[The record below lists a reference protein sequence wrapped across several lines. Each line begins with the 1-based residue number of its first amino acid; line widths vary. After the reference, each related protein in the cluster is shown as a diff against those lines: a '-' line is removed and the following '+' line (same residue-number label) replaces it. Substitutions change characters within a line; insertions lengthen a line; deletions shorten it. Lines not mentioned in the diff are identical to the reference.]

1 MSTVPDSACG
11 REPGCGRGLG
21 VLSLKSS
28 ATSLSGSYVSAYHST
43 DTERSSHPPVSSK
56 LNSSASSNNSGIL
69 NGTKTLSNV
78 RSNDC
83 SSKVVEQSSQDSSVV
98 SSNGA
103 GRSAEMPK
111 LHRIAEVRKSQ
122 GLSERSFCKRL
133 NIDLQKLRELEDPHR
148 DLSISE
154 LMQVQAAL
162 EVPLAELL
170 EDSNSLA
177 RPIQERAKLVRIMK
191 TVAAIEESPLATR
204 PKRLVTMLREQMVEL
219 MPELAE
225 VGSWPQFGSRRSAS
239 SVARV
244 LEQEINLSQIPSAD

>member
-1 MSTVPDSACG
+1 
-11 REPGCGRGLG
+11 
-21 VLSLKSS
+21 
-28 ATSLSGSYVSAYHST
+28 
-43 DTERSSHPPVSSK
+43 
-56 LNSSASSNNSGIL
+56 
-69 NGTKTLSNV
+69 
-78 RSNDC
+78 
-83 SSKVVEQSSQDSSVV
+83 
-98 SSNGA
+98 
-103 GRSAEMPK
+103 MPK

-244 LEQEINLSQIPSAD
+244 LEQEINLSQIPSTD